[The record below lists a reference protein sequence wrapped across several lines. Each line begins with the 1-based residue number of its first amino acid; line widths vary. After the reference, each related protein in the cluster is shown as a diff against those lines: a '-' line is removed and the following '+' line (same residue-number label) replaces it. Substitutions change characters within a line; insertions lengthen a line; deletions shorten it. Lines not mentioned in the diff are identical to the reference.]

1 MEVAGF
7 VIWLVLVLS
16 SYAGSRLNSSVDFPT
31 LIFNLIIM
39 NIITPSIAHAYIL
52 LKICHL
58 FDYYSF
64 LSIIISFC
72 K

>member
-39 NIITPSIAHAYIL
+39 NIITP
-52 LKICHL
+52 
-58 FDYYSF
+58 
-64 LSIIISFC
+64 
-72 K
+72 